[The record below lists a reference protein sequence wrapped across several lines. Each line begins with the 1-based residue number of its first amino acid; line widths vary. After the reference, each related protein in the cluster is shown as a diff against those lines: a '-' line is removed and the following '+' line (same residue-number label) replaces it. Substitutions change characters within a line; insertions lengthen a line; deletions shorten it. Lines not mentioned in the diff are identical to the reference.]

1 MSRERGSGAFVSS
14 IDTRCAPEDV
24 EIVYFVAVY
33 KYSGTPRCLGQYPT
47 KCLVI
52 G

>member
-1 MSRERGSGAFVSS
+1 MSCEKGSGAFVSDT
-14 IDTRCAPEDV
+14 DTRCAPEDLAT
-24 EIVYFVAVY
+24 VYFVAVH

-47 KCLVI
+47 KCLVV